1 MQRRSEITQTCNVIH
16 ELVYFNRIL
25 CTNKKLIDFTHCILI
40 VTNNATYM
48 YSSVIEQKPNS
59 LNLNK
64 RMYHLKKNRHYLS
77 ESLGKKI
84 KSPCNAAKNI

>member
-1 MQRRSEITQTCNVIH
+1 MTLF

-40 VTNNATYM
+40 VTNNATYI

-64 RMYHLKKNRHYLS
+64 RMYHLKKQHCLL
-77 ESLGKKI
+77 ESLGKKSSRHAMPL
-84 KSPCNAAKNI
+84 KRSDRF

>member
-16 ELVYFNRIL
+16 ELVYFNRIQ

-40 VTNNATYM
+40 ETNNASYM

-64 RMYHLKKNRHYLS
+64 RMYHLKKKPALS
-77 ESLGKKI
+77 FRKPWKKNQVAML
-84 KSPCNAAKNI
+84 CR